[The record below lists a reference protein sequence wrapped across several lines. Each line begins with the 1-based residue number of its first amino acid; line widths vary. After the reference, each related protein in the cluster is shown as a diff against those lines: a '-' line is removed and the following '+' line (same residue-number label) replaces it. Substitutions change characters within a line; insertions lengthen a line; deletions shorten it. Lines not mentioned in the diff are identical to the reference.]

1 MNLYF
6 KNIPDYPNTISAAS
20 TIARMIDGLG
30 FRYFWATENLTK
42 EEHIFLAG
50 NGSMSMN
57 DLNLHI
63 YDLAFF
69 TANSLGCKPDQ
80 KKELL
85 VTFKITRDEILNLYE
100 LLSKHLKL
108 MTEKELSNSTFYS
121 KKYVQ
126 EFPFWQML
134 NGPIAD
140 ALTHVGQITS
150 WRRISGNIQPKV
162 NVFLGTY

>member
-6 KNIPDYPNTISAAS
+6 KKIPDYPLAITAAS
-20 TIARMIDGLG
+20 SIARMIDGLG
-30 FRYFWATENLTK
+30 FRYYWATENLTK
-42 EEHIFLAG
+42 KEIEFLAG

-57 DLNLHI
+57 ELNLHI

-69 TANSLGCKPDQ
+69 TAKSFGCNPNH

-85 VTFKITRDEILNLYE
+85 LTFEDTREETLNLYE
-100 LLSKHLKL
+100 QLSKYLKIL
-108 MTEKELSNSTFYS
+108 THEELSRNSFYS
-121 KKYVQ
+121 KKYEQ

-150 WRRISGNIQPKV
+150 WRRISGNIQPKI
-162 NVFLGTY
+162 NVFLGVY